1 MNRSIRKLSGIF
13 FTAVLRDEIA
23 DHVRKD
29 FPDISD
35 ERVDD
40 VVSVFSTSNMD
51 YVLSSPPERVAR
63 VMRIYIETQINSGI
77 HLNVEPTEYK
87 ETRVSFGVT
96 NPPHAGF
103 LTAST

>member
-1 MNRSIRKLSGIF
+1 M
-13 FTAVLRDEIA
+13 E
-23 DHVRKD
+23 
-29 FPDISD
+29 
-35 ERVDD
+35 
-40 VVSVFSTSNMD
+40 
-51 YVLSSPPERVAR
+51 YVLTSPPERVAR

-103 LTAST
+103 LQQVLEVFQRLGIGVRRAYHLSVTNGLTPYFLSLIHI